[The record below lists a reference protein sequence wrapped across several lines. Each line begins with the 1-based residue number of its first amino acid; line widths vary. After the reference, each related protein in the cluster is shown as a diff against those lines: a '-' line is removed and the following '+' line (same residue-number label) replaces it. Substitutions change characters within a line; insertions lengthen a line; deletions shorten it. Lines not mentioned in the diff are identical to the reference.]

1 LKPTDLEPKQQ
12 RADLPPPFA
21 ATTIISR
28 FVLFGKKKSLHSE
41 KNSGAGI
48 FFCVHLNFQEGV
60 RFFDPFFDCI
70 YDGEPFWATTKFR
83 YGRKMK

>member
-1 LKPTDLEPKQQ
+1 MKPTDLEPKQQ

-41 KNSGAGI
+41 KKLRCRD
-48 FFCVHLNFQEGV
+48 FFAFV
-60 RFFDPFFDCI
+60 
-70 YDGEPFWATTKFR
+70 
-83 YGRKMK
+83 